1 MKKNTT
7 ILLASI
13 LCVLIIVLLARIGSG
28 SETKTRTASP
38 AASIGIPEPTID
50 TTIHT
55 IESGETLNGILQ
67 RVAGLTSEEAFNAV
81 TQIQEEFDVTRIR
94 ADDDVSFVFM
104 DGMFSQLSF
113 DTSLDEML
121 IVDYKNGIASVT
133 REDIVYEIREAQ
145 TEVTIESSLYLD
157 GTNAG
162 MTDRAIL
169 NLAQIFSW
177 DVDFTT
183 NIQKGDSFNVI
194 YQNQYRDGDFVGVGD
209 ILAARFTNEGD
220 DYYAF
225 LSDGETKK
233 YFDENGLAKERL
245 LLKTPLN
252 YSRVSSQFTPSRKHP
267 ILGTMRKHQGT
278 DFAAPTGTPVES
290 VGDGTVTFAGT
301 NGGYGKFIKIQH
313 GGGFE
318 TAYAHL
324 SSISVK
330 KGARV
335 TQGQL
340 IGKVGSTGASTGPHL
355 HYEVIKNGT
364 HVNPLRVDLPDG
376 DPISDDLLMAFEE
389 TKQKYQSRVQ

>member
-1 MKKNTT
+1 
-7 ILLASI
+7 
-13 LCVLIIVLLARIGSG
+13 
-28 SETKTRTASP
+28 
-38 AASIGIPEPTID
+38 
-50 TTIHT
+50 
-55 IESGETLNGILQ
+55 
-67 RVAGLTSEEAFNAV
+67 
-81 TQIQEEFDVTRIR
+81 
-94 ADDDVSFVFM
+94 
-104 DGMFSQLSF
+104 
-113 DTSLDEML
+113 
-121 IVDYKNGIASVT
+121 
-133 REDIVYEIREAQ
+133 
-145 TEVTIESSLYLD
+145 
-157 GTNAG
+157 

-194 YQNQYRDGDFVGVGD
+194 YQNRYRDGGFVGVGD

-252 YSRVSSQFTPSRKHP
+252 YSRVSSQFTSSRKHP